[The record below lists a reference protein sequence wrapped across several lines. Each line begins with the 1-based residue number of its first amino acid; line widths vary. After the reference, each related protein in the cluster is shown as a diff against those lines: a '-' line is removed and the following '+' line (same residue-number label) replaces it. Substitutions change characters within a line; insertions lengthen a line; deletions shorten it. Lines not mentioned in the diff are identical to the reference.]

1 MACSGKLWNFMS
13 MNLLP
18 SIPPA
23 VAMLTVNLA
32 MWPVWAPEGK
42 GAPVECYDIMRFPHG
57 GIMAKNMQVLLANRP
72 TGPVEESNFKIV
84 ETDLPKPG
92 GGEILVKNYWLSLDP
107 YMRGRMNAVKSYA
120 KYVEI
125 GEVMTGGTVGKVLES
140 NNPKFKVGDHV
151 VGTLGW
157 QNYATS
163 NGEGL
168 AVVDVNIVPPAA
180 YLGVCGMPGV
190 TAWIGLLEYCA
201 PKAGETVLV
210 SAASGAV
217 GGVVGQLAKLQG
229 CRAVGIAGGPKKCE
243 YAVKELGFDA
253 CVDYKAGKLIDD
265 LKAACP
271 NGVDNYFENVGGEVL
286 DASFRV
292 LNPFARVAL
301 CGLIS
306 DYNRT
311 EPYGVK
317 MIRALLVNRVK
328 LQGFIVFDRQDL
340 YPRAVSALVK
350 AVSQGKIKYR
360 ETIAEGLQNAPKAF
374 IGLLKGDNLGKQL
387 VKLA

>member
-1 MACSGKLWNFMS
+1 
-13 MNLLP
+13 
-18 SIPPA
+18 
-23 VAMLTVNLA
+23 
-32 MWPVWAPEGK
+32 
-42 GAPVECYDIMRFPHG
+42 
-57 GIMAKNMQVLLANRP
+57 MAKNMQVLLASRP
-72 TGPVEESNFKIV
+72 TGPVEESNFNIV
-84 ETDLPKPG
+84 ETDMPKPG

-107 YMRGRMNAVKSYA
+107 YMRGRMNAVKSYT

-125 GEVMTGGTVGKVLES
+125 GEVMTGGTVGKVVES

-151 VGTLGW
+151 VGSLGW

-217 GGVVGQLAKLQG
+217 GGVVGQLAKMQG

-286 DASFRV
+286 DASFRI

-311 EPYGVK
+311 EPYGVQ

-350 AVSQGKIKYR
+350 AVAAGKIKYR

-374 IGLLKGDNLGKQL
+374 MGLLKGENFGKQL

>member
-1 MACSGKLWNFMS
+1 
-13 MNLLP
+13 
-18 SIPPA
+18 
-23 VAMLTVNLA
+23 
-32 MWPVWAPEGK
+32 
-42 GAPVECYDIMRFPHG
+42 
-57 GIMAKNMQVLLANRP
+57 MAKSMQVLLANRP

-84 ETDLPKPG
+84 ETELAAPG
-92 GGEILVKNYWLSLDP
+92 GGELLVKNYWLSLDP
-107 YMRGRMNAVKSYA
+107 YMRGRMNATKSYA

-125 GEVMTGGTVGKVLES
+125 GEAMTGGTVGKVVES
-140 NNPKFKVGDHV
+140 NNPKFKAGDHV

-157 QNYATS
+157 QTYAVT

-168 AVVDVNIVPPAA
+168 TVVDTKIVPPST

-201 PKAGETVLV
+201 PKTGETVLV

-253 CVDYKAGKLIDD
+253 CVDYKAGNLIDD

-271 NGVDNYFENVGGEVL
+271 NGVDALFENVGGEVL

-292 LNPFARVAL
+292 LNPFSRVAL

-306 DYNRT
+306 DYNRS
-311 EPYGVK
+311 EPYGIK
-317 MIRALLVNRVK
+317 MIRSLLVNRVK

-340 YPRAVSALVK
+340 YPRAVAALVK
-350 AVSQGKIKYR
+350 AVSQGKIKYH
-360 ETIAEGLQNAPKAF
+360 ETIADGIQSAPKAF
-374 IGLLKGDNLGKQL
+374 MGLLKGDNLGKQL

>member
-1 MACSGKLWNFMS
+1 
-13 MNLLP
+13 
-18 SIPPA
+18 
-23 VAMLTVNLA
+23 
-32 MWPVWAPEGK
+32 
-42 GAPVECYDIMRFPHG
+42 
-57 GIMAKNMQVLLANRP
+57 MAKNMQVLLANRP
-72 TGPVEESNFKIV
+72 TGPVEESNFNIV
-84 ETDLPKPG
+84 ETDVPKAS

-107 YMRGRMNAVKSYA
+107 YMRGRMNAVKSYT

-125 GEVMTGGTVGKVLES
+125 GEVMTGGTVGAVIES
-140 NNPKFKVGDHV
+140 NNPKFKIGDHV
-151 VGTLGW
+151 VGSLGW

-168 AVVDVNIVPPAA
+168 AIVDTKIVPPAA

-271 NGVDNYFENVGGEVL
+271 GGVDNYFENVGGEVM
-286 DASFRV
+286 DAAFRV
-292 LNPFARVAL
+292 LNPFSRVAL

-306 DYNRT
+306 DYNRP
-311 EPYGVK
+311 EPYGTK
-317 MIRALLVNRVK
+317 MIRSLLVNRVK

-340 YPRAVSALVK
+340 YPRAVAALVK

-374 IGLLKGDNLGKQL
+374 MGLLKGDNLGKQL